1 MTQHSDAGK
10 ARTRGP
16 LVSSQA
22 LSHSHKLFVIVRD
35 RQQRERERER
45 ERDREIERVG
55 GSTLLLKQSQQ
66 SIYLTCACE
75 CAYPESAPAFIYFGG
90 HRYVYSP
97 KLLHFLSRRLILF

>member
-22 LSHSHKLFVIVRD
+22 LSHSHKLFVIVSD

-45 ERDREIERVG
+45 EREIWG
-55 GSTLLLKQSQQ
+55 G
-66 SIYLTCACE
+66 
-75 CAYPESAPAFIYFGG
+75 G
-90 HRYVYSP
+90 
-97 KLLHFLSRRLILF
+97 